1 MIKLNLHSD
10 TLSCL
15 KASIRLNTAHAN
27 LKSASIRAGKR
38 FISNLKPTPYATGR
52 CGTAARYG
60 IHQTN
65 KYELTTAF
73 PNHNMSTSC
82 SERSQMDVPGA
93 EKSYG
98 INPHTKEL
106 MKVILTDKEREICA
120 ALNKFAE
127 YSKEKEPVQLRIAGG
142 WVRDKV
148 NLYHIFLFRDT

>member
-1 MIKLNLHSD
+1 MLYDKIEL
-10 TLSCL
+10 
-15 KASIRLNTAHAN
+15 AFRYFIRLNTVHVN
-27 LKSASIRAGKR
+27 LKSASIKTGKR
-38 FISNLKPTPYATGR
+38 FLSNLKPTTPYTTGR
-52 CGTAARYG
+52 CGTARYG
-60 IHQTN
+60 THQTN
-65 KYELTTAF
+65 KCELTSVAF
-73 PNHNMSTSC
+73 TNHKMSTTR
-82 SERSQMDVPGA
+82 SERSQMDVSGA

-106 MKVILTDKEREICA
+106 MKIILTDKEREICA